1 MTTSRTPLLRKKW
14 PLLALVLAAI
24 LALILVIWQLQT
36 SPETNDAYVYA
47 DTIDGVPEV
56 SGRIVEMPIRD
67 NQRVRKGDLLFRIDP
82 RPYQAM
88 LDDAKARL
96 TTLDAQIMLTQRTI
110 KAQEYNA
117 QSVAAA
123 VERARALVKQTTST
137 RIRLEP
143 LVPQGFA
150 SQEDLDQART
160 AEKAARAELEAT
172 LLQAKQASAAVT
184 GVDAMVAQRAG
195 VLAQIALAEL
205 HLEFTEVRAPFNGV
219 VVALKTTVGQ
229 YASAL
234 KPVFTLLDDDRWYV
248 IANFRE
254 TDLNNVHPG
263 VAARITVMTNHNRT
277 FNGVVDSVGSGV
289 LPEGGSVIEGLP
301 LIQKSIN
308 WVHVSQRFPVK
319 IAVSDPDPE
328 LFRMGAS
335 ASAVLQP

>member
-1 MTTSRTPLLRKKW
+1 MTQSSPSVLRKKW

-24 LALILVIWQLQT
+24 VALIVVIWQLQT

-47 DTIDGVPEV
+47 DTIDVVPEV

-67 NQRVRKGDLLFRIDP
+67 NQRVKKGDLLFRIDP

-88 LDDAKARL
+88 LDDAKSRL
-96 TTLDAQIMLTQRTI
+96 AALDAQIMLTQRTI
-110 KAQEYNA
+110 KAQQYNA
-117 QSVAAA
+117 QSVSAA
-123 VERARALVKQTTST
+123 VERAKALVKQTTST

-150 SQEDLDQART
+150 AQEDLDQ

-172 LLQAKQASAAVT
+172 LLQAKQADAAVT

-195 VLAQIALAEL
+195 IVAQIALAEL

-219 VVALKTTVGQ
+219 VIALKTTVGQ

-234 KPVFTLLDDDRWYV
+234 KPVFTLLDNDHWYV

-254 TDLNNVHPG
+254 TDLQNVRPG
-263 VAARITVMTNHNRT
+263 VPATVTVMTNHSRP
-277 FNGVVDSVGSGV
+277 FDGVVDSVGSGV
-289 LPEGGSVIEGLP
+289 LPEGGSVIGGLP
-301 LIQKSIN
+301 VIQKSIN

-319 IAVSDPDPE
+319 IAVKDPDPE

-335 ASAVLQP
+335 ASAVLQAK

>member
-1 MTTSRTPLLRKKW
+1 MASAGAGPCRHP
-14 PLLALVLAAI
+14 
-24 LALILVIWQLQT
+24 ALILVIWQLQT

-47 DTIDGVPEV
+47 DTIDVVPEV

-150 SQEDLDQART
+150 SQKISIR
-160 AEKAARAELEAT
+160 
-172 LLQAKQASAAVT
+172 
-184 GVDAMVAQRAG
+184 
-195 VLAQIALAEL
+195 
-205 HLEFTEVRAPFNGV
+205 RAPLRKRRGR
-219 VVALKTTVGQ
+219 
-229 YASAL
+229 SWR
-234 KPVFTLLDDDRWYV
+234 PRCC
-248 IANFRE
+248 R
-254 TDLNNVHPG
+254 P
-263 VAARITVMTNHNRT
+263 NR
-277 FNGVVDSVGSGV
+277 
-289 LPEGGSVIEGLP
+289 PRRP
-301 LIQKSIN
+301 
-308 WVHVSQRFPVK
+308 
-319 IAVSDPDPE
+319 
-328 LFRMGAS
+328 
-335 ASAVLQP
+335 

>member
-1 MTTSRTPLLRKKW
+1 
-14 PLLALVLAAI
+14 
-24 LALILVIWQLQT
+24 
-36 SPETNDAYVYA
+36 
-47 DTIDGVPEV
+47 
-56 SGRIVEMPIRD
+56 
-67 NQRVRKGDLLFRIDP
+67 
-82 RPYQAM
+82 M

-150 SQEDLDQART
+150 SREDLDQART
-160 AEKAARAELEAT
+160 AESGAGGAGGHAAAGQTGLGGRDWRGCHGGAT
-172 LLQAKQASAAVT
+172 RR
-184 GVDAMVAQRAG
+184 G
-195 VLAQIALAEL
+195 LAQIALAEL

-254 TDLNNVHPG
+254 TDLNNVRPG